1 MTRALL
7 IVALGVPL
15 VGSVDHSVGGN
26 AELLGVAT
34 GGLGRSTAAAGGD
47 TFWGFGELIFG
58 GGKDGP
64 ANDGVALRT
73 RGPTGSF
80 GDGVAVSRRWRSD
93 PSHEAW
99 QARRSGQGVM
109 QRSERQALAMGRP
122 HCAGRLR
129 PVSASQSG
137 TLSGPAGT
145 PQVM

>member
-34 GGLGRSTAAAGGD
+34 GGLGRSTAAGGH

-58 GGKDGP
+58 GGKDAP
-64 ANDGVALRT
+64 ATDGVALGT

-80 GDGVAVSRRWRSD
+80 GGGEAVSRRWRSD
-93 PSHEAW
+93 PSHEAR
-99 QARRSGQGVM
+99 QARRSGLGVT
-109 QRSERQALAMGRP
+109 QRSERQALAIGRP